1 MVVRVTPDMR
11 ETIRSAATKLTGY
24 RRRQFQAEMAV
35 KYCDSSPRL
44 AEKVFGWARDSVRTG
59 LHEHR
64 TGIRCVERFQERGRK
79 RTEDVAPA
87 IVAAIRRLV
96 EPQAQIDPTF
106 ESPLAFTRVTAQAVR
121 DELLKDPALT
131 PHVPCRQTVGN
142 ILNRLDYRLRPVIK
156 ARPQKKL
163 PRPTPSSTT
172 STLPANEHGV
182 TLPACESRS
191 TGRPKSPSGRS
202 RVVAGHAGKRR

>member
-11 ETIRSAATKLTGY
+11 ETIRSAAAKLTGY

-35 KYCDSSPRL
+35 KYCDSSPRV
-44 AEKVFGWARDSVRTG
+44 AEKVFGWARDSVQTG

-64 TGIRCVERFQERGRK
+64 TGIRCVERFHERGRK

-156 ARPQKKL
+156 ARPQKKQ
-163 PRPTPSSTT
+163 RPAFG
-172 STLPANEHGV
+172 LG
-182 TLPACESRS
+182 
-191 TGRPKSPSGRS
+191 
-202 RVVAGHAGKRR
+202 

>member
-11 ETIRSAATKLTGY
+11 ETIRSAAAKLTGY

-44 AEKVFGWARDSVRTG
+44 AEKVFGWARDSVQTG
-59 LHEHR
+59 LHEQR
-64 TGIRCVERFQERGRK
+64 SGIRCVERFHERGRK

-121 DELLKDPALT
+121 DELLKDPALA

-156 ARPQKKL
+156 ARPQKNL

-172 STLPANEHGV
+172 STLPANEHGA
-182 TLPACESRS
+182 TRLACESRS

-202 RVVAGHAGKRR
+202 RVVVGHVGKRR

>member
-1 MVVRVTPDMR
+1 MR
-11 ETIRSAATKLTGY
+11 ETIRSAAAKLTGY

-44 AEKVFGWARDSVRTG
+44 AERVFGWARDSVQTG
-59 LHEHR
+59 LHER
-64 TGIRCVERFQERGRK
+64 RSGIRCVERFHERGRK

-87 IVAAIRRLV
+87 IAAAIRRLV

-106 ESPLAFTRVTAQAVR
+106 ESPLAFTRVTARAVR
-121 DELLKDPALT
+121 DELLKDPALA
-131 PHVPCRQTVGN
+131 PHVPCRQTVGS
-142 ILNRLDYRLRPVIK
+142 ILHRLDYRLRPVIK

-163 PRPTPSSTT
+163 PRPTPFSTT
-172 STLPANEHGV
+172 STLPGNEHGA
-182 TLPACESRS
+182 TRPACESRS
-191 TGRPKSPSGRS
+191 TGRPKFPSGRS

>member
-1 MVVRVTPDMR
+1 MVLRVTPDMR
-11 ETIRSAATKLTGY
+11 ETIRSAAAKLTGY

-35 KYCDSSPRL
+35 KYCDSNART
-44 AEKVFGWARDSVRTG
+44 AERVFGWSRMSVQTG
-59 LHEHR
+59 LHELR
-64 TGIRCVERFQERGRK
+64 TGIRCMERFQERGRK
-79 RTEDVAPA
+79 KTEDLVPE
-87 IVAAIRRLV
+87 IAATIRRLV

-106 ESPLAFTRVTAQAVR
+106 ESPLAFTRVTAEAVR
-121 DELLKDPALT
+121 DELLKDPALA

-172 STLPANEHGV
+172 STPLANAHGK
-182 TLPACESRS
+182 TRPACGSRS
-191 TGRPKSPSGRS
+191 TARPKCPSGRS
-202 RVVAGHAGKRR
+202 RGAVGHAAESR

>member
-11 ETIRSAATKLTGY
+11 ETIRSAAAKLTGY

-44 AEKVFGWARDSVRTG
+44 AEKVFGWARDSVQTG

-87 IVAAIRRLV
+87 IVAAICRLV

-156 ARPQKKL
+156 ARPQKK
-163 PRPTPSSTT
+163 STT
-172 STLPANEHGV
+172 RHEAKNPASRRQQAMDSTAK
-182 TLPACESRS
+182 
-191 TGRPKSPSGRS
+191 TGMYTALLSL
-202 RVVAGHAGKRR
+202 VAGR

>member
-1 MVVRVTPDMR
+1 MVVRITPDMR
-11 ETIRSAATKLTGY
+11 ETIRSAAAKLTGY

-35 KYCDSSPRL
+35 KYCDGSPRL

-79 RTEDVAPA
+79 RTEDVVPA
-87 IVAAIRRLV
+87 IVAAIRHLV

-121 DELLKDPALT
+121 NELLKDPALA

-156 ARPQKKL
+156 ARPQKKS

-172 STLPANEHGV
+172 STPPANEHGE
-182 TLPACESRS
+182 TRPACVSRS
-191 TGRPKSPSGRS
+191 TARPKSPSGRS
-202 RVVAGHAGKRR
+202 HVVAGHAGKRR

>member
-11 ETIRSAATKLTGY
+11 ETIRSAASKLTGY

-44 AEKVFGWARDSVRTG
+44 AEKVFGWARDSVQTG
-59 LHEHR
+59 LHEQR

-96 EPQAQIDPTF
+96 EPQAQVDPTF

-131 PHVPCRQTVGN
+131 PYVPCRQTVGN

-172 STLPANEHGV
+172 STLPANEHGA
-182 TLPACESRS
+182 TRPACESRS
-191 TGRPKSPSGRS
+191 MGRPKSPSGHS

>member
-11 ETIRSAATKLTGY
+11 ETIRSAAAKLTGY

-44 AEKVFGWARDSVRTG
+44 AEKVFGWARDSVQTG

-64 TGIRCVERFQERGRK
+64 TGIRCVERFHERGRK
-79 RTEDVAPA
+79 RTEDIAPA
-87 IVAAIRRLV
+87 IGAAIRRLV

-121 DELLKDPALT
+121 DELLKDPALA

-163 PRPTPSSTT
+163 PKPTPSSTT
-172 STLPANEHGV
+172 STLPANEHGATRV
-182 TLPACESRS
+182 ACESRS